1 MIFYYN
7 INGKLVTAHKPI
19 IGKTAVTLTA
29 EQASICTGFDNA
41 GKPILDN
48 SKLVSFNIQSKL
60 SECET
65 EYNRRL
71 NAGIEYN
78 TKVYD
83 SDDKAQKFIT
93 SLVTALNAGIIT
105 KFDGFTVKDNST
117 VNLTGTQIKEL
128 GGVLLNHVDACHKWK
143 KAKQAEISSC
153 TTIDQIK
160 AVTF

>member
-1 MIFYYN
+1 MTFYYN
-7 INGKLVTAHKPI
+7 IKGKLVTSPNPI
-19 IGKTAVTLTA
+19 SAAVPLSITEEQTA
-29 EQASICTGFDNA
+29 ICTGFDTQGDA
-41 GKPILDN
+41 ILDN
-48 SKLVSFNIQSKL
+48 SKLVLSNIQLKL
-60 SECET
+60 SECDA

-71 NAGIEYN
+71 NAGVAYN

-93 SLVTALNAGIIT
+93 SLVTALTAGIIT

-117 VNLTGTQIKEL
+117 VNLTGNQIKEL
-128 GGVLLNHVDACHKWK
+128 GGVLLNHVDTCHKWK

>member
-7 INGKLVTAHKPI
+7 INGKLVTAQKPI
-19 IGKTAVTLTA
+19 SGMNAVSITA
-29 EQASICTGFDNA
+29 EQAAVCTGFDNS
-41 GKPILDN
+41 GNPILDN
-48 SKLVSFNIQSKL
+48 SKLVLSNIQSKL
-60 SECET
+60 SECEV

-71 NAGIEYN
+71 NAGVEYN

-105 KFDGFTVKDNST
+105 KFDGFTVKDNSA
-117 VNLTGTQIKEL
+117 VNLTGNQIKEL
-128 GGVLLNHVDACHKWK
+128 GGVLLSHVDTCHKWK

-153 TTIDQIK
+153 TTIEQVR
-160 AVTF
+160 AVVI

>member
-1 MIFYYN
+1 MMFYYN
-7 INGKLVTAHKPI
+7 INGRLVTSPKRLN
-19 IGKTAVTLTA
+19 GMNSVNMTE
-29 EQASICTGFDNA
+29 EQAAICSGFDSN
-41 GKPILDN
+41 GNPVLDN
-48 SKLVSFNIQSKL
+48 SKLVLSNIQSKL
-60 SECET
+60 AECET

-83 SDDKAQKFIT
+83 SDDKAQRFIT

-128 GGVLLNHVDACHKWK
+128 GGVLLMHVDTCHKWK
-143 KAKQAEISSC
+143 KSKQAEILAC
-153 TTIDQIK
+153 NTIEQIR
-160 AVTF
+160 AVIM